1 MNVPG
6 FRANGMPQIGHQTTN
21 NNTETGEMDSKEE
34 LAKQKADIQKLF
46 NNNAIKMPS
55 LTKNN

>member
-1 MNVPG
+1 MNVPD
-6 FRANGMPQIGHQTTN
+6 FRQNGMPQIGHQNTY

-34 LAKQKADIQKLF
+34 KAKQKADIQKLF

-55 LTKNN
+55 LTDNN